1 MQRQCSGLTKSGER
15 CRSFAMPDSDRCIA
29 HGDRVTDLAEWR
41 KRGGE
46 GKANEVR
53 ARKALP
59 SEPLSTAEVHAHL
72 STAFRRALAGKM
84 DPPLLNALSNAGRTL
99 AELQKN
105 ADLEQR
111 LDELERRIG
120 SRSA

>member
-15 CRSFAMPDSDRCIA
+15 CKSFAMPDSERCIA
-29 HGDRVTDLAEWR
+29 HGDRVTDLAAWR

-59 SEPLSTAEVHAHL
+59 SEPLSTVEVHAHL

-84 DPPLLNALSNAGRTL
+84 DPPLLNALSSAGRTL
-99 AELQKN
+99 AELQKSS
-105 ADLEQR
+105 EIEER
-111 LDELERRIG
+111 LIDLERRLTG
-120 SRSA
+120 RVS